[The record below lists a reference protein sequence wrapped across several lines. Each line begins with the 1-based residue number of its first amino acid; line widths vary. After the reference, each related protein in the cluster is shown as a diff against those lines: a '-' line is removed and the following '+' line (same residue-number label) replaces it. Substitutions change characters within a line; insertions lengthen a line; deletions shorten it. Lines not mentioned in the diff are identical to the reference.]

1 MVKYSTAELF
11 RLWHDNSLRTI
22 EVANQLVVSQVFLYT
37 LARRHHLPKRN
48 GPRGGFKPPR
58 PKVVNDPDPEP
69 SDDQLAGDSLAL
81 SPWVAQRAEM
91 FRREK
96 EQKGEPDRVEIA
108 VTRFTLTG
116 PRRRMARYA

>member
-1 MVKYSTAELF
+1 MRRGRKKYEVNVPLMF
-11 RLWHDNSLRTI
+11 QLWHDDTLRT
-22 EVANQLVVSQVFLYT
+22 EDVALQLGLTTGTLRKVATRHGLTHRVST
-37 LARRHHLPKRN
+37 
-48 GPRGGFKPPR
+48 
-58 PKVVNDPDPEP
+58 P
-69 SDDQLAGDSLAL
+69 SGEISDAPSQAEELLSQDSLAL